1 MVCAGRL
8 RWFFELWSLYWFEE
22 DVSSSLLSR
31 AASCAL
37 NLDCG
42 ESGSGVPPSEEW
54 EEARG
59 GVAIVISMAVIVLTE
74 SGQRKDGNN
83 EQISI

>member
-1 MVCAGRL
+1 M
-8 RWFFELWSLYWFEE
+8 YWFEE
-22 DVSSSLLSR
+22 NVSSSLLSR

-42 ESGSGVPPSEEW
+42 ESGSGVPPFEKR

-59 GVAIVISMAVIVLTE
+59 GVAIVIPMVVVM
-74 SGQRKDGNN
+74 
-83 EQISI
+83 